1 MNLRP
6 ILIAGAMALALISCG
21 KKEAGA
27 PETKSSA
34 AAARVEAASPLDAA
48 YRLKDAAPIDVDA
61 LFSLLPPSVSP
72 AYDSAAFDAKLGAT
86 VVANLRLVDKE
97 TGDDVEFDGI
107 AIDRAELYGV
117 DMEAIAR
124 VKAAEAAGLDAPFEK
139 IFDKVRLFGVKP
151 ASPQDGSAVTIGA
164 AEIDQFRLRQ
174 GGVNYGDDDDNPAF
188 FFNAFDLAGLYV
200 KDVTIDADATDS
212 GAFAFKFKAP
222 DLRLV
227 GLGGGKLGAV
237 IANDFE
243 YEVTKSAEAHE
254 ALMQTI
260 GPAGAIFS
268 GPLKGFIAPDHQRVT
283 VTSFEWRDIDLS
295 GLMGYGLKKEK
306 PPLTAQGLI
315 DLGTLKISGAETY
328 VDGRLAAKAATTTVD
343 AFEFSW
349 LVPSKIRLTSTGAE
363 YDFTAYVGE
372 EEEEAIAI
380 LKKHGLDAVKG
391 EGALSWDWDAKKGD
405 AAFKTDFNT
414 ANLADFKTDFALSG
428 LELEKINAL
437 IEAGDSN
444 PVVKAGAFKG
454 FGLTLADKKLL
465 DAIFDM
471 AALQMGGSGADLRQ
485 TAPAMIRLSGMQAAA
500 LNPRI
505 ADYVEALADFVA
517 EGGSIEIAARPKA
530 PVPLAAIEA
539 AGQSGPE
546 TLPDLLD
553 LKVTHTK
560 KK

>member
-6 ILIAGAMALALISCG
+6 ILIAGALALALVSCG

-34 AAARVEAASPLDAA
+34 AAARVEAASPLDAP
-48 YRLKDAAPIDVDA
+48 YRLKDAEPIDVDA
-61 LFSLLPPSVSP
+61 LFSLLPASVRPS
-72 AYDSAAFDAKLGAT
+72 YDSAKFDAKLGAT
-86 VVANLRLVDKE
+86 VLANLRLVDQDA
-97 TGDDVEFDGI
+97 GDDIEIDGV

-117 DMEAIAR
+117 DIEAIAR
-124 VKAAEAAGLDAPFEK
+124 VKAAEAAGLDAPFET

-151 ASPQDGSAVTIGA
+151 AEPQEDREASIGA
-164 AEIDQFRLRQ
+164 AELDRLRLRQ
-174 GGVNYGDDDDNPAF
+174 GGFKDGGEDGNPAF
-188 FFNAFDLAGLYV
+188 FFNSFDLAGLYL
-200 KDVTIDADATDS
+200 KDVAIDAEAKDS

-222 DLRLV
+222 DLRFV

-254 ALMQTI
+254 ALMQTM

-283 VTSFEWRDIDLS
+283 AASFEWRDIDLS

-328 VDGRLAAKAATTTVD
+328 IDGRLAAKAAESRID
-343 AFEFSW
+343 AFEFTW
-349 LVPSKIRLTSTGAE
+349 LVPSKIRSTSTGAE

-380 LKKHGLDAVKG
+380 LKKHGLDSVKG
-391 EGALSWDWDAKKGD
+391 EGALSWDWNAEKGD
-405 AAFKTDFNT
+405 AAFKTDFKT
-414 ANLADFKTDFALSG
+414 TNLADFKTDFALSG
-428 LELEKINAL
+428 LELERINAL
-437 IEAGDSN
+437 IEAGDTN
-444 PVVKAGAFKG
+444 AIVKAGAFKG

-465 DAIFDM
+465 DAMFDM
-471 AALQMGGSGADLRQ
+471 SALQMGGSGADLRQ
-485 TAPAMIRLSGMQAAA
+485 SAPAIIRLSGAQAAS

-505 ADYVEALADFVA
+505 ADYVEAVADFVA

-539 AGQSGPE
+539 AGQTGSQ